1 MEIPLQQHC
10 SKSSHKSNDVFI
22 FVLGRKLNPKHHF
35 AAMGHKKGKLGQ
47 MGQSGSKSKNFHFFS
62 SPICSKN
69 LPEPENKIKFI
80 S

>member
-1 MEIPLQQHC
+1 MEIPLEQHC

-22 FVLGRKLNPKHHF
+22 FVLGRKLNPKHHC
-35 AAMGHKKGKLGQ
+35 GSNGSSWVKWVKVGQ
-47 MGQSGSKSKNFHFFS
+47 KEIIFIFFP

-69 LPEPENKIKFI
+69 LPGPGKKIKFI